1 MKNRKKFLLLP
12 LLIGVI
18 ISLSAFFSN
27 SARYMNFVYA
37 EENMVETIPPDEE
50 TADIVED
57 AIIENQEEE
66 DDVLTAISDFIDE
79 IWGKVSVWVPATL
92 LPSLLVVWRIIK
104 SLIKLVTSKNQKN
117 LTDEAIKNLQKEA
130 SELKTKLIDQVEKLQ
145 KYTDILEQLI
155 VNQINPK
162 IRDQLNNALNALK
175 ELNVESDEELAG
187 AIAETEEVLK
197 EIDVNEEKYVY
208 TGD

>member
-27 SARYMNFVYA
+27 SAHYMNFVYA
-37 EENMVETIPPDEE
+37 EENIVETIPPDEE

-57 AIIENQEEE
+57 VIIENQEE